1 MKIDL
6 GSKSP
11 SPGCAPVSCCNESG
25 ERTHYPSLYL
35 SGSKKLDLPDEGTA
49 VITFK
54 KVSSGMDER
63 DGQEPHYR
71 CELEVQSIEVKGG
84 SSKDDAPMG
93 VSVGA
98 ALKEAMR
105 KKMKKGEYE
114 DGEE

>member
-6 GSKSP
+6 GQKSP
-11 SPGCAPVSCCNESG
+11 SCGCAPSPCCDSG
-25 ERTHYPSLYL
+25 EKTYYPSLYL
-35 SGSKKLDLPDEGTA
+35 SGGQKIDLPDEGTA

-71 CELEVQSIEVKGG
+71 CELEVRSIEVKDAK
-84 SSKDDAPMG
+84 KDDTPMG
-93 VSVGA
+93 VSVGT

-105 KKMKKGEYE
+105 KKLKKGEYE
-114 DGEE
+114 EEE